1 MTVYVGPRFIQIPPN
16 QISGLLAW
24 YSPGE
29 QGAAISAST
38 LTNLANNLVE
48 GTVTSPAV
56 VQLGDD
62 NIKEVSFGSTG
73 RVAFGDRYKPTTG
86 VTLITI
92 MKNTD
97 LTRAT
102 QFHGGMGNTGDNGY
116 LLTKIN
122 PNTVTF
128 RAGVGNGFVNQTSS
142 AGQYISNQWQ
152 MFTGTYD
159 GTTMKIYRGSELK
172 ANGGNPYTGDISYA
186 GVSQGYWA
194 TVQGQVGDASRYWI
208 GSGRVYIVYNR
219 PLTNDE
225 ISGIYYHYKNLGYV
239 P

>member
-1 MTVYVGPRFIQIPPN
+1 MAVYVGPRFTQIPPN

-24 YSPGE
+24 YSPQE
-29 QGAAISAST
+29 EGAVISAST
-38 LTNLANNLVE
+38 LINLSNNLVE

-62 NIKEVSFGSTG
+62 SIKEVSFGSTG
-73 RVAFGDRYKPTTG
+73 RVSFGDRYKPTTG

-92 MKNTD
+92 MKNTN

-116 LLTKIN
+116 FLSKIN
-122 PNTVTF
+122 PNSVSF
-128 RAGVGNGFVNQTSS
+128 RAGTGNGFANSTTS
-142 AGQYISNQWQ
+142 AGQHILNQWQ

-159 GTTMKIYRGSELK
+159 GTTIKIYRGSELK
-172 ANGGNPYTGDISYA
+172 ANGGNPYTGNISYA
-186 GVSQGYWA
+186 GISQGYWA
-194 TVQGQVGDASRYWI
+194 TVQGQIGDSNRYWI

-219 PLTNDE
+219 ALTNDE
-225 ISGIYYHYKNLGYV
+225 ISGIYYYYKNLGYV